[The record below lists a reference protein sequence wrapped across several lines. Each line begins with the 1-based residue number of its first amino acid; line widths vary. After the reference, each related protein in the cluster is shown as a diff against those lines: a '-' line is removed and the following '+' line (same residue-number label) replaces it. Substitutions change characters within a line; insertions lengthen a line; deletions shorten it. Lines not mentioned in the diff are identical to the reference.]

1 MIEERGETRGTRGRW
16 GNVDVVYVKMS
27 VVYGDCDGL
36 VFCCG
41 IIGEECVS
49 DYFSE
54 W

>member
-1 MIEERGETRGTRGRW
+1 MIEERGETGGTGGGRR
-16 GNVDVVYVKMS
+16 NVDVIYVKMS